1 MTNPTN
7 FFGWQMPENTSLV
20 TDLPAD
26 FEVFG
31 QAVDTDFQDLLG
43 GTTGQVLS
51 KTSGTDLDFTWVDP
65 TAGDITGVTA
75 GTGISGGG
83 TSGDVTVTNSMA
95 TAFTT
100 SGDLIQ
106 ATGSGTFARLGT
118 GTNGQYLTTDG
129 TTNSWG
135 TISAG
140 GMTLL
145 STTTLSGATTN
156 ITSISQDYLHLQM
169 VIQSI
174 FLSSSDDC
182 IIKFNTSQTPSL
194 AGQNLTTNWD
204 KTSGEFIPSANS
216 SITMVIYNIYNY
228 SSTTG
233 NKGVLGV
240 SRGTSSNPN
249 LFFGQINT
257 NTAISAINFSAG
269 GAVTYTGGTVR
280 LYGVK

>member
-65 TAGDITGVTA
+65 TAGDITG
-75 GTGISGGG
+75 
-83 TSGDVTVTNSMA
+83 
-95 TAFTT
+95 
-100 SGDLIQ
+100 